1 MSRSKGARSVEPLS
15 TESTGST
22 EAEEQGARATP
33 LRLIATPVLCTARLE
48 AVEGD
53 ALRID
58 VGGQLVAAERDP
70 SVHPVVLEGAM
81 ARGER
86 VLVERDGEG
95 RWTVIGA
102 LRTQPTPGVDVGDQ
116 YTIEADRVTIRGR
129 TDVTLTSETAGL
141 VVRALGEVESYA
153 DRIVSRAESVHKI
166 IGRILRLN

>member
-1 MSRSKGARSVEPLS
+1 MNRSKGARAVKSVSIEPS
-15 TESTGST
+15 
-22 EAEEQGARATP
+22 EAPARATP
-33 LRLIATPVLCTARLE
+33 LRLVATPVLCTARLE
-48 AVEGD
+48 AIEES

-58 VGGQLVAAERDP
+58 VGGQLVEAERDP
-70 SVHPVVLEGAM
+70 SVHAAVLTGAM

-86 VLVERDGEG
+86 VLVERNSEG
-95 RWTVIGA
+95 TWTVIGA
-102 LRTQPTPGVDVGDQ
+102 LRTQPTPGVDVVEQ

-153 DRIVSRAESVHKI
+153 DRIISRAEGVHKI

>member
-1 MSRSKGARSVEPLS
+1 MNRSKGARAVKSLS
-15 TESTGST
+15 PDSTTPS
-22 EAEEQGARATP
+22 EAPARATP
-33 LRLIATPVLCTARLE
+33 LRLMATPVLCTARLE
-48 AVEGD
+48 AIEGS

-58 VGGQLVAAERDP
+58 VGGQLVEAARDP
-70 SVHPVVLEGAM
+70 SVHAAVLEGAM

-86 VLVERDGEG
+86 VLVERNAEG
-95 RWTVIGA
+95 AWTVIGA
-102 LRTQPTPGVDVGDQ
+102 LRTQPTPGVDVVEQ

-153 DRIVSRAESVHKI
+153 DRIISRAEGVHKI

>member
-1 MSRSKGARSVEPLS
+1 MNRSKGARAVKSLSAEPS
-15 TESTGST
+15 
-22 EAEEQGARATP
+22 EAPARATP
-33 LRLIATPVLCTARLE
+33 LRLVATPVLCTARIE
-48 AVEGD
+48 AIEGG

-58 VGGQLVAAERDP
+58 VGGQLVEAERDA
-70 SVHPVVLEGAM
+70 SVHAAVLEGAM

-86 VLVERDGEG
+86 VLVERNGEG
-95 RWTVIGA
+95 AWSVIGA
-102 LRTQPTPGVDVGDQ
+102 LRTQPTPGVDVVEQ

-153 DRIVSRAESVHKI
+153 DRIISRAEGVHKI